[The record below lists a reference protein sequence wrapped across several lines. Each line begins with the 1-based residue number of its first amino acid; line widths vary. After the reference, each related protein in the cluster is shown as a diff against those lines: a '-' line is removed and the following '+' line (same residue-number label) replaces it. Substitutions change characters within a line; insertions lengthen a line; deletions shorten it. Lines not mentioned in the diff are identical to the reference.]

1 METMS
6 ASVLVTG
13 GAGFIGS
20 HLVERLAAGGRRV
33 VCLDAFDPYYPEEAK
48 RDNLRLAL
56 AAGDVSL
63 READIRDT
71 DALRRVF
78 REEEVQTVVHLAA
91 RPGVRP
97 SLEDAATYLDINV
110 SGTLNLLNVCRE
122 FGVPRFVFASS
133 SSVYGQID
141 TPAAHED
148 STPCRPLSPYGASKV
163 AAEALCSAYANAFG
177 LTTIALRFFTVYGPR
192 QRPDMAICR
201 FTRLMAEGQE
211 IPIYGDGSSLR
222 DYTFVSDTVSG
233 LEAATT
239 VPLEGLHVL
248 NLGQG
253 RPVKLDRVVQLIEQ
267 NLGVKARL
275 NFLPTQVGDP
285 YMTCADISRA
295 AAVLGYSPAVSIE
308 EGIAAYARWFK
319 EKYGVPSRTH

>member
-1 METMS
+1 MQPMS

-20 HLVERLAAGGRRV
+20 HLAERLARGGRRI
-33 VCLDAFDPYYPEEAK
+33 VCLDAFDPYYPEETK
-48 RDNLRLAL
+48 RYNLRQAL
-56 AAGDVSL
+56 AAGDVSF
-63 READIRDT
+63 READVRDT

-78 REEEVQTVVHLAA
+78 AEDDVGTVVHLAA

-110 SGTLNLLNVCRE
+110 NGTLNLLNVSRE
-122 FGVPRFVFASS
+122 FGVARFVFASS

-141 TPAAHED
+141 TAAAHED

-163 AAEALCSAYANAFG
+163 AGEALCSAYANAFG
-177 LTTIALRFFTVYGPR
+177 VTTIALRFFTVYGPR

-211 IPIYGDGSSLR
+211 VPIYGDGSSLR

-233 LEAATT
+233 IEAATT

-253 RPVKLDRVVQLIEQ
+253 RPVQLVLVVQLIEE
-267 NLGVKARL
+267 NLGVRARL
-275 NFLPTQVGDP
+275 SFQPTQVGDP
-285 YMTCADISRA
+285 YLTCADINGA

-308 EGIAAYARWFK
+308 EGIATYTRWFK
-319 EKYGVPSRTH
+319 ERYGVPSRAH